1 MRNIKNIIITL
12 LVILCISSTTVFAAE
27 NVDFGSVG
35 NITNQ
40 TIEDGSEWIVVN
52 PGENGRGIII
62 QDENKNAVLTV
73 DRYGGV
79 YINGK
84 LFINNKE
91 YSNSFKG
98 AFTPINGFVYS
109 LLAVS
114 LLLHIV
120 SFMRKK

>member
-1 MRNIKNIIITL
+1 MRDIKKVIIAL
-12 LVILCISSTTVFAAE
+12 LVMLCIGSITAFAADAA
-27 NVDFGSVG
+27 DFGSVG
-35 NITNQ
+35 NITSQ
-40 TIEDGSEWIVVN
+40 KLEDGSEWIVVN
-52 PGENGRGIII
+52 PGESGRGIII
-62 QDENKNAVLTV
+62 QDENNNLVFTV

-91 YSNSFKG
+91 YTNSFKG

-114 LLLHIV
+114 LLLHV
-120 SFMRKK
+120 VGFMRKK